1 MPFIVV
7 EVCGDYAR
15 FPAVALAHEFKEG
28 VYLFGVEGEV
38 PELVDDQQVVPGESV
53 DELICRAVGKGAV
66 ELIKK
71 VLSVVEASAVAGDQ
85 SLSKQSDS
93 EPGFAGARWTDEDDI
108 LGFADEIELRESHD
122 LAFIDCG
129 LFLKGEAF
137 QGPGKGDFSL
147 FEPIEHALFLAV
159 GVFCGK
165 QAVNEL
171 AMRAAGFLGAVKLL
185 YERFFEAREV
195 QPVEQFDELSRF
207 HDYRG

>member
-71 VLSVVEASAVAGDQ
+71 VLSVVMPFFFEGFDLPIDSAAKRIKAPGLSPDALKWRQPALRHAAGWRA
-85 SLSKQSDS
+85 
-93 EPGFAGARWTDEDDI
+93 PT
-108 LGFADEIELRESHD
+108 
-122 LAFIDCG
+122 
-129 LFLKGEAF
+129 
-137 QGPGKGDFSL
+137 GP
-147 FEPIEHALFLAV
+147 PP
-159 GVFCGK
+159 
-165 QAVNEL
+165 
-171 AMRAAGFLGAVKLL
+171 AMRSSTRV
-185 YERFFEAREV
+185 R
-195 QPVEQFDELSRF
+195 LSAPP
-207 HDYRG
+207 